1 MRNEP
6 GRGVDGL
13 PVRLGSATRRQAAFG
28 GAVAVAYAV
37 VVPRYNVSVDGIKS
51 LVTWG
56 RSHCPFLPLK
66 LKGRLLHWLG
76 LAAAAL

>member
-6 GRGVDGL
+6 GRGVGGL
-13 PVRLGSATRRQAAFG
+13 PGRLGSATSRQAAFG

-37 VVPRYNVSVDGIKS
+37 VVPRYNGPVDGIKS

-56 RSHCPFLPLK
+56 RSCCPSLPLK
-66 LKGRLLHWLG
+66 LKGRLLRRLG
-76 LAAAAL
+76 LAVAAL